1 MQLYNLFPIPLG
13 FFNRP
18 VTEKELSLV
27 KNLEKRPNTGNQT
40 STNTFILKNMTLLH
54 SWIEDC
60 LAEYFK
66 ATTAPKN
73 NISLKIT
80 QSWVNF
86 SEAGQYHHKHA
97 HSNSIVSGIYY
108 IQTNPD
114 DRVYFYRDGYQQ
126 IKILTDNWNIY
137 NSESWWF
144 EAEVGKLILFPS
156 FLTHMVPT
164 VQGEQTRISLSFNTF
179 ACGVLGEEIELTE
192 LKLEI

>member
-86 SEAGQYHHKHA
+86 SEVGQYHHKHA

>member
-1 MQLYNLFPIPLG
+1 MQLHNLFPIPLG

-18 VTEKELSLV
+18 VTEKELTLV
-27 KNLEKRPNTGNQT
+27 KNLEKRPNMGNQT
-40 STNTFILKNMTLLH
+40 STNTFVLKNMTSLH

-60 LAEYFK
+60 LLEYFK
-66 ATTAPKN
+66 TTTAPKN
-73 NISLKIT
+73 NINLKIT

-86 SEAGQYHHKHA
+86 SEAGQHHHKHA
-97 HSNSIVSGIYY
+97 HPNSIVSGIYY
-108 IQTNPD
+108 LQTNAD

-126 IKILTDNWNIY
+126 IKIPTDNWNIY

-156 FLTHMVPT
+156 YLTHMVPT

-179 ACGVLGEEIELTE
+179 ASGVLGEEIELTE